1 MSIKLPSLLSPEARL
16 LFLAANEG
24 SSDLEIRALLDT
36 HLDWVQLARLADREK
51 AVPLV
56 WRRIQNAPS
65 QAVPVVAAEHLRKL
79 ARVIS
84 FHMSYLEH
92 LVLRS
97 VSALDHARIDYV
109 LLKGAALACS
119 VYESF
124 TDRPMIDV
132 DLLVREEDANATVD
146 ALLSAG
152 WVWRADKPRD
162 GNFSHLHHLPALL
175 DPNGLVSVE
184 IHKSLLPHASPFG
197 ISTDAVLRSSRAVS
211 FRDSEVRVPDPLYL
225 LLHACIHF
233 SWSHLFRTGALRTF
247 RDVQAIIDGCNL
259 EWDQFVDLADR
270 HRATTCCF
278 WTLHLARELIGA
290 KVPDEVL
297 TRLRPSL
304 PGAVLRTLERHFT
317 LILLPSSGDCPSV
330 SLRRVMWTVGMLPR
344 RSGHARS
351 RPWEVLA
358 LRPEDRAV
366 REARLRT
373 GKMKV
378 SDRWARYWSSL
389 LLAAPQQR

>member
-1 MSIKLPSLLSPEARL
+1 MSTKLLSLLPPEAQL
-16 LFLAANEG
+16 LFLAADEG
-24 SSDLEIRALLDT
+24 SFDSDIWTLLNT
-36 HLDWVQLARLADREK
+36 HLDWVQLARLAEREK
-51 AVPLV
+51 AVPMV
-56 WRRIQNAPS
+56 WRRIQDAPPET
-65 QAVPVVAAEHLRKL
+65 VPVEAADHLRKL

-84 FHMSYLEH
+84 FHMSYLEQ

-97 VSALDHARIDYV
+97 VSALDHASIDYV

-119 VYESF
+119 VYDSF

-152 WVWRADKPRD
+152 WVWRADRPRD
-162 GNFSHLHHLPALL
+162 GDFSHLHHLPALL
-175 DPNGLVSVE
+175 DANGLVSLE
-184 IHKSLLPHASPFG
+184 IHKSLLPQASPFG
-197 ISTDAVLRSSRAVS
+197 ISTEAVLRASRVVS
-211 FRDSEVRVPDPLYL
+211 FRNSEVRVPDPLYL
-225 LLHACIHF
+225 LLHASIHF
-233 SWSHLFRTGALRTF
+233 AWSHLFRNGALRTF
-247 RDVQAIIDGCNL
+247 RDVQAIISRHDP
-259 EWDQFVDLADR
+259 EWDKFIDLAQR

-304 PGAVLRTLERHFT
+304 PRAVLRTLERHFT
-317 LILLPSSGDCPSV
+317 LILLPSGGDCPSV
-330 SLRRVMWTVGMLPR
+330 SLRRVMWTGGILPR

-358 LRPEDRAV
+358 LRPEDRARRESLARARRV
-366 REARLRT
+366 R
-373 GKMKV
+373 V
-378 SDRWARYWSSL
+378 NNPWARYWSSL
-389 LLAAPQQR
+389 LLATPQDG